1 MLRFVSS
8 LLLFSGM
15 VSAQVDWRF
24 AHPGADMLIGFNL
37 KSLIASPAGAPI
49 REALGGFG
57 GMNRDRLRM
66 LEDVEEIYVSV
77 RSKYV
82 KGRPSGEPMGVILL
96 RGNFDNGDIMKLFA
110 GQPKVVVHLV
120 DRRTIILGDE
130 ESMRAAAQRLKGDD
144 ALESPVI
151 GRAKE
156 LAAANDFWMVGSPA
170 PVYAMK
176 PRGSMKNQGMLSEI
190 ENIFDNLRSFSMGVS
205 FRDELSMDLGLNL
218 RTKAAA
224 DQLMSLYRRFEAD
237 MQKTPEGQK
246 NWAEMAKA
254 LEVHPNGSS
263 VRIQMHGSM
272 DNLQAALKQGLP
284 PAVVQLAGQRP
295 AAAPVVV
302 PTPAPSPVPS
312 PAPVPVP
319 VRRTVRVYGM
329 ESGFREFPP
338 SPR

>member
-1 MLRFVSS
+1 MLRILSS
-8 LLLFSGM
+8 LLLISG
-15 VSAQVDWRF
+15 VLSAQVDWRF
-24 AHPGADMLIGFNL
+24 AHPSADMLMGFNL
-37 KSLIASPAGAPI
+37 KSLVTSPAGAPL

-57 GMNRDRLRM
+57 GMNGDRLRM

-96 RGNFDNGDIMKLFA
+96 RGNFDSGDMMKLLA
-110 GQPKVVVHLV
+110 GQAKVVAQLV
-120 DRRTIILGDE
+120 DRRTIMLGDE
-130 ESMRAAAQRLKGDD
+130 ESMRGAALRLKGED

-205 FRDELSMDLGLNL
+205 FRDELSIDLGLNL
-218 RTKAAA
+218 RSKAAA
-224 DQLMSLYRRFEAD
+224 DQLMSLYRRFEGD
-237 MQKTPEGQK
+237 MQKTPAGQK
-246 NWAEMAKA
+246 SWAEMAKA
-254 LEVHPNGSS
+254 LEIHPNGSS
-263 VRIQMHGSM
+263 VRIQMRGSM
-272 DNLQAALKQGLP
+272 ENLQAAFKQGLP
-284 PAVVQLAGQRP
+284 LSVVAEQRP
-295 AAAPVVV
+295 PAPVILPS
-302 PTPAPSPVPS
+302 PTPA
-312 PAPVPVP
+312 PVP

-329 ESGFREFPP
+329 ESGYREFPASP
-338 SPR
+338 SASPR